1 MIVAVLGEKGGT
13 GKTTLAVHLAGW
25 RVDAGREVMLI
36 DADRQGSASLWA
48 ESRHGQQLATPTSVQ
63 KFDSGLLRAIRDLA
77 RRYDDIVVDIGSGEG
92 ASIESVLRVA
102 DIAIVPVQPNGLD
115 IWTMGL
121 LDELTAAALENNDG
135 LKVWAVLNRAS
146 PHHAGR
152 DVQDALA
159 ALQACRDIEVSDL
172 VIRERSST
180 RRVVPAGLLVNEYRP
195 RDLKATEEF
204 SDLYRLVFAE
214 DSPSHETN
222 DGELADNEYEHQ
234 AK

>member
-25 RVDAGREVMLI
+25 RVDAGQEVMLV

-48 ESRHGQQLATPTSVQ
+48 ESRHGQRRATPTSVQ
-63 KFDSGLLRAIRDLA
+63 KFDGGLLRAIRDLA

-102 DIAIVPVQPNGLD
+102 DIAILPVQPNGLD
-115 IWTMGL
+115 IWTVGL
-121 LDELTAAALENNDG
+121 LDELTGAALENNDG

-152 DVQDALA
+152 DVQDALT

-172 VIRERSST
+172 VIRERSSI
-180 RRVVPAGLLVNEYRP
+180 RRAVPSGLLVNEYRP
-195 RDLKATEEF
+195 RDQKATEEF
-204 SDLYRLVFAE
+204 SDLYRLVFGE
-214 DSPSHETN
+214 DPATHETN
-222 DGELADNEYEHQ
+222 DGELTDNEYEHQ